1 MVMKTRITAAA
12 LCCLLLTACDTLA
25 DRFSDLQ
32 RERDL
37 NQQYGQLSDALKYRE
52 AHK

>member
-1 MVMKTRITAAA
+1 MTRILVAA
-12 LCCLLLTACDTLA
+12 LCCLLLTACGTLA
-25 DRFSDLQ
+25 DLQ

-52 AHK
+52 VQK